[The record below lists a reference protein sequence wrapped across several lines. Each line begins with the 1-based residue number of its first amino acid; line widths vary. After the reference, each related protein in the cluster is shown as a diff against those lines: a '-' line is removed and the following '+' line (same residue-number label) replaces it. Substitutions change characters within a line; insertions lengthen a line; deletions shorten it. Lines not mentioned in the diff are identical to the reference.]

1 LDLIK
6 SNFSW
11 RNVYSSL
18 HLGSSRRTRFSRY
31 DTQWSSSCNGLVVIQ
46 SKISLKALVLYWIW
60 IILFPYKDG
69 KSVYSTWR
77 GLHSRRNFVLLRGV
91 VVVTS
96 TWVWI
101 QWSTRNGQMTY
112 FVVWSEQ
119 DFPSMFIL
127 KIRFVPLGWCGVSS
141 WQVRL
146 DRIVLDKRFSSITH
160 CNSDR
165 WQGMI
170 CVAPQKREIPNRWEV
185 VRRFRVGCIRPK
197 ALCGLIL

>member
-1 LDLIK
+1 MDLIK

-46 SKISLKALVLYWIW
+46 SKISLKALVLYWIR
-60 IILFPYKDG
+60 IILFPSKDG

-112 FVVWSEQ
+112 FVVWCRAR
-119 DFPSMFIL
+119 FPLNVHLENTFCFAGMMWGVVMTSTPWSNRLGQAIFL
-127 KIRFVPLGWCGVSS
+127 HNPL
-141 WQVRL
+141 
-146 DRIVLDKRFSSITH
+146 
-160 CNSDR
+160 
-165 WQGMI
+165 
-170 CVAPQKREIPNRWEV
+170 
-185 VRRFRVGCIRPK
+185 
-197 ALCGLIL
+197 